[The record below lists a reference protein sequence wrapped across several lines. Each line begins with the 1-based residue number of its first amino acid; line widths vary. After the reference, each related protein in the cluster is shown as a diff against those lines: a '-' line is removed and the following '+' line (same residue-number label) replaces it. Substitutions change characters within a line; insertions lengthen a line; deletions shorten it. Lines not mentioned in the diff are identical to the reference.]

1 MTLNLNMFHTISS
14 VWRDAKSGI
23 GNNVK
28 VLIKGAEDTQYTFCL
43 SPNVTYMNTSTEN
56 STYDASVIS
65 HVICRIRL
73 SYVLLDWYFWCG
85 TSAVFIDKYH
95 ERKTR
100 IFIFLLF

>member
-1 MTLNLNMFHTISS
+1 MTLNLNMLHTISS

-28 VLIKGAEDTQYTFCL
+28 VLIKRAEDTPYTFCP
-43 SPNVTYMNTSTEN
+43 SPTVTYTSSSTEI
-56 STYDASVIS
+56 STHDASVTS
-65 HVICRIRL
+65 RVTCKIRL
-73 SYVLLDWYFWCG
+73 LYVLLDWHFWCG

-95 ERKTR
+95 ERKIH